1 MNPKLKLLALI
12 LMSSTMMFF
21 TNFLFIGVTAFTLVT
36 LLFVFGVHRR
46 FIPWIKPLTL
56 AFVIIVLLQ
65 SLTFNGTFLSIGGF
79 YYGILFSLRIFA
91 LVTLIFLFVETT
103 PASRLAE
110 AFDFLPESISQVL
123 VLALALMPSVTNLT
137 ENIINAQ
144 KSRAMSFRTLNVFRT
159 YFPVLVPLF
168 AKMLYRSEH
177 MSLAMQARG
186 YGD

>member
-1 MNPKLKLLALI
+1 MKPKVKLVILI
-12 LMSSTMMFF
+12 LVSTCMLIFP
-21 TNFLFIGVTAFTLVT
+21 NFLLILIATLVT
-36 LLFVFGVHRR
+36 FALIFACGVKDK
-46 FIPWIKPLTL
+46 FMSWTKPLSL
-56 AFVIIVLLQ
+56 VFVVVILLQ
-65 SLTFNGTFLSIGGF
+65 SFTYGGLGFSIEGF
-79 YYGILFSLRIFA
+79 HFGILYAMRVLA
-91 LVTLIFLFVETT
+91 LLTLVFLFVQTT
-103 PASRLAE
+103 TISKLAE
-110 AFDFLPESISQVL
+110 AFDFLPKSISQVL